1 MCAILARYARKKP
14 FRTAYAHEIAENLPK
29 IVPEW
34 VKKCW
39 TQGWSLRDAQATLP
53 PVTDWRHATTKRML
67 ICILNDEMEVNE
79 LASRRGGEALILA
92 KLFDM
97 ELKHLNL
104 TFSQAMSMSFWHR
117 EAIVDMLRMTGH
129 I

>member
-14 FRTAYAHEIAENLPK
+14 FRTAYAHEIAENLPR

-34 VKKCW
+34 VKKCR

-92 KLFDM
+92 KLFDR
-97 ELKHLNL
+97 KVR
-104 TFSQAMSMSFWHR
+104 QASAFRPGKESAKPVR
-117 EAIVDMLRMTGH
+117 AS
-129 I
+129 